1 MRATGATPGEP
12 TLVKAGANTNIS
24 CGKTGANTNISCGK
38 TVIPVVRYEIPAGT
52 VELATEVPARE

>member
-12 TLVKAGANTNIS
+12 TLVKA
-24 CGKTGANTNISCGK
+24 GANTNISCGK